1 MRISD
6 WSSDVCSSD
15 LVTVEAV
22 DREKIAVLEVEGA
35 RILVRNVQIIDRR
48 GRDDL
53 NARGQRLRAAGEFA
67 DEGPTHVGGA
77 RGDRARLPA
86 RLAAIAGDRGTK
98 IFVAVIDVAAAQSGQ
113 GDLMSQP
120 GQPAHIRAEARR
132 EGKGGDRKGQ

>member
-53 NARGQRLRAAGEFA
+53 NARGQRLRAAGDFA
-67 DEGPTHVGGA
+67 DEGPTHVGGD
-77 RGDRARLPA
+77 RGDRAGLPA
-86 RLAAIAGDRGTK
+86 RIAAITGDRGQQN
-98 IFVAVIDVAAAQSGQ
+98 FVVVIDVESG
-113 GDLMSQP
+113 
-120 GQPAHIRAEARR
+120 RASCR
-132 EGKGGDRKGQ
+132 ERG

>member
-67 DEGPTHVGGA
+67 DEEQTHVDGD
-77 RGDRARLPA
+77 RGDRARLPD
-86 RLAAIAGDRGTK
+86 RLAAIAGERGPQ
-98 IFVAVIDVAAAQSGQ
+98 IFFEI
-113 GDLMSQP
+113 
-120 GQPAHIRAEARR
+120 
-132 EGKGGDRKGQ
+132 GKAKV

>member
-67 DEGPTHVGGA
+67 DAGTTHVGGDRRA
-77 RGDRARLPA
+77 RARLPT
-86 RLAAIAGDRGTK
+86 RLSAIHGARGT
-98 IFVAVIDVAAAQSGQ
+98 Q
-113 GDLMSQP
+113 L
-120 GQPAHIRAEARR
+120 
-132 EGKGGDRKGQ
+132 